1 MTGVHLKV
9 ESALGRIARLARWP
23 PAGQPHS
30 RRSTGIDKSKR
41 NELNFQKLLN
51 TEPGGE
57 PLIDLDRPL
66 DAGEKA
72 DDAEDFEISAT
83 MICQTKSLLPAA
95 TRMMMRLVLRTMWIW
110 EMMMMTCSRGSRYIT
125 FRRARWP

>member
-1 MTGVHLKV
+1 MASSG
-9 ESALGRIARLARWP
+9 
-23 PAGQPHS
+23 
-30 RRSTGIDKSKR
+30 STSFEEIDWNR
-41 NELNFQKLLN
+41 QEQEDELNFQKLLN

-72 DDAEDFEISAT
+72 DDAEDFEDISDDDLPDEEPAT
-83 MICQTKSLLPAA
+83 GGDKDDDAPGLTDDVDMGDDDDDLF
-95 TRMMMRLVLRTMWIW
+95 R
-110 EMMMMTCSRGSRYIT
+110 RGSRYIT